1 MLYRYFHRIDRQINT
16 PIIVP
21 MHIQKH
27 GFTLIE
33 LLITLAIVGILA
45 SIAYPS
51 YEKHVV
57 RVRRNQA
64 IIVLN
69 DTAAQL
75 EQFYNTNHSYKE
87 FSMKNQ
93 DDKLY
98 RFEVTTEADNYTI
111 SAIPINIQA
120 QRDKQCGTLTLN
132 QRDSKTISGSGTLN
146 GCWP

>member
-1 MLYRYFHRIDRQINT
+1 
-16 PIIVP
+16 

-45 SIAYPS
+45 SIAYPA
-51 YEKHVV
+51 YQKHVV

-69 DTAAQL
+69 DTAAEL
-75 EQFYNTNHSYKE
+75 EQHYNTGHSYKD
-87 FSMKNQ
+87 FTMKNQ
-93 DDKLY
+93 DDKFY

-111 SAIPINIQA
+111 SAIPINAQA

-132 QRDSKTISGSGTLN
+132 QSGAKTISGN
-146 GCWP
+146 GSLTSCWP